1 MVVLRDGHFL
11 CNVGR
16 PWPEVPLVSGIPK
29 EKEAGMGIR
38 RKGFWGLGA
47 ALTIG
52 AVAAV
57 AMTTFATA
65 ASGSAQHVRWD
76 IIHLAGTTISAGGT
90 ASADAAN
97 GGGTITLTGSGTF
110 VAPGSG
116 GDSHGVTGGGTWAT
130 SDGAS
135 GTYTVVGLADWEF
148 ANLQA
153 PVLID
158 EIASSGRSNG
168 NAVLAISY
176 SDGSR
181 GVLTLGCHGPGAP
194 PGIFE
199 GITTTKGY
207 TTYNEAHDPAPGVD
221 ANRTVFHIL

>member
-1 MVVLRDGHFL
+1 
-11 CNVGR
+11 
-16 PWPEVPLVSGIPK
+16 
-29 EKEAGMGIR
+29 MGIR

-57 AMTTFATA
+57 AMTTFGTA